1 METAYATL
9 EAFITA
15 YPEPTFEEMLRLC
28 VAFGLVSDYEGGM
41 FGVRLTCAGEVYELG
56 VDEAEAMMRGL
67 LIGFF
72 HGHERDNLT
81 LSCWVG

>member
-1 METAYATL
+1 MEYVTL

-28 VAFGLVSDYEGGM
+28 VSYGLVSGYEGGM
-41 FGVRLTCAGEVYELG
+41 FGVRLTCIGEEYELS

-72 HGHERDNLT
+72 RGHSRDNLAPARW
-81 LSCWVG
+81 SI

>member
-1 METAYATL
+1 M
-9 EAFITA
+9 TA
-15 YPEPTFEEMLRLC
+15 YPEPSFEEMLRLC

-41 FGVRLTCAGEVYELG
+41 FGVRLTCTGEVYELS

-72 HGHERDNLT
+72 HGHERNDLT
-81 LSCWVG
+81 LAQWEG